1 MPGHLFHVKPH
12 LLNLPVATSSAS
24 RYWEARSWR
33 RQRAI
38 CVMCSIKSAICAT
51 LLLCQM
57 ACSRVAKVW
66 GLQRKSPG
74 FRRAFNESFH
84 AFGDIAR
91 KSFNVIHHERFK
103 WKPSFSERFAKMV
116 FCSIFFYKYGI
127 FVAKICKQ
135 ALYESSVGFYAVP
148 ERQPTSAREACSTIY
163 ILWHLSWIV
172 FLDRWT
178 SCLCLFLLL
187 VLYPKRTEIGW
198 QPRSWDD
205 LYNCAMR
212 EAEAGW
218 CAMCKIALQRPHI
231 AIDGCS
237 SAICNL
243 QNFSKLK
250 KYRYNWSKSRQHQYF
265 QILLLVFLIQ
275 DQDLPSL
282 YFAHFIHSSWPVWSV
297 TSFVWTF

>member
-1 MPGHLFHVKPH
+1 M
-12 LLNLPVATSSAS
+12 ATSSAS

-103 WKPSFSERFAKMV
+103 WKPSFSERFAKTF

-135 ALYESSVGFYAVP
+135 ALYESAVDFM
-148 ERQPTSAREACSTIY
+148 QCSAREAANFCQRGLFYNLHSMAPFLNCI
-163 ILWHLSWIV
+163 SWPMNKLPV
-172 FLDRWT
+172 FV
-178 SCLCLFLLL
+178 FLLL
-187 VLYPKRTEIGW
+187 CV
-198 QPRSWDD
+198 
-205 LYNCAMR
+205 
-212 EAEAGW
+212 
-218 CAMCKIALQRPHI
+218 
-231 AIDGCS
+231 
-237 SAICNL
+237 
-243 QNFSKLK
+243 
-250 KYRYNWSKSRQHQYF
+250 
-265 QILLLVFLIQ
+265 
-275 DQDLPSL
+275 
-282 YFAHFIHSSWPVWSV
+282 
-297 TSFVWTF
+297 

>member
-1 MPGHLFHVKPH
+1 MK
-12 LLNLPVATSSAS
+12 
-24 RYWEARSWR
+24 
-33 RQRAI
+33 AI
-38 CVMCSIKSAICAT
+38 I
-51 LLLCQM
+51 
-57 ACSRVAKVW
+57 
-66 GLQRKSPG
+66 
-74 FRRAFNESFH
+74 
-84 AFGDIAR
+84 FG
-91 KSFNVIHHERFK
+91 E
-103 WKPSFSERFAKMV
+103 
-116 FCSIFFYKYGI
+116 
-127 FVAKICKQ
+127 ICKNGFLFDFFLQ
-135 ALYESSVGFYAVP
+135 IWHFCRQNLQTGALRKRCGFYAVQCP
-148 ERQPTSAREACSTIY
+148 RGSQLLPAWPVLHSMAPFLNCISWPVNKLPVFVFVIACES
-163 ILWHLSWIV
+163 
-172 FLDRWT
+172 
-178 SCLCLFLLL
+178 
-187 VLYPKRTEIGW
+187 EIGW

-205 LYNCAMR
+205 LYNCAIR

-231 AIDGCS
+231 AINGCS

>member
-1 MPGHLFHVKPH
+1 
-12 LLNLPVATSSAS
+12 
-24 RYWEARSWR
+24 
-33 RQRAI
+33 
-38 CVMCSIKSAICAT
+38 
-51 LLLCQM
+51 M

-135 ALYESSVGFYAVP
+135 ALYESAVDFM
-148 ERQPTSAREACSTIY
+148 QCSAREAANFCQRGLFY

-205 LYNCAMR
+205 LYNCAIR

-231 AIDGCS
+231 AINGCS